1 MEEQIIQTAV
11 NQMSDNVIQAQ
22 ESPEDV
28 VQEHLNSNNNDQSPL
43 SPEEEALLNQ
53 VLESEHNEI
62 PLNSPTLLVD
72 ETTSRFTDAIWYDK
86 IKEQNITIA
95 GVGGIG
101 SHVAFLV
108 SRLKPASITLYDP
121 DDVETVNMSGQLYGN
136 SDVGY
141 AKVSRIGQFMKQYS
155 SYYSIIA
162 HQARFVSTSLS
173 GKILICGFD
182 NMSARKAAFEAWKA
196 NLSAH
201 SNIKE
206 QFLFIDG
213 RLAAEE
219 LQVLSIQGNDE
230 RAIKEYEERWL
241 FDDSEAEE
249 TVCSYK
255 QTSFMADMIASII
268 VNVLVNFVANLCK
281 PIIDRDVPFF
291 ISYDAST
298 MFTKMRM

>member
-1 MEEQIIQTAV
+1 MEEQVIQTAV
-11 NQMSDNVIQAQ
+11 NQMSDNVAQAQ
-22 ESPEDV
+22 ESLEDAI
-28 VQEHLNSNNNDQSPL
+28 QEHLDNNNNQSPL

-62 PLNSPTLLVD
+62 PVNSPTLLID

-121 DDVETVNMSGQLYGN
+121 DTVETVNMSGQLYGSN
-136 SDVGY
+136 DVGY
-141 AKVSRIGQFMKQYS
+141 SKVSRIGIFMKQYS
-155 SYYSIIA
+155 AYHSIIA
-162 HQARFVSTSLS
+162 HQARFVSTSSS

-182 NMSARKAAFEAWKA
+182 NMSARKAAFEAWKT
-196 NLSAH
+196 NLSTH
-201 SNIKE
+201 SNKE

-281 PIIDRDVPFF
+281 SIIDRDVPFF

>member
-1 MEEQIIQTAV
+1 MEEQIIQTAI

-22 ESPEDV
+22 ESLEEAI
-28 VQEHLNSNNNDQSPL
+28 QEHLDNNESVLN
-43 SPEEEALLNQ
+43 PEEEALLNQ
-53 VLESEHNEI
+53 VLENEHNEI

-72 ETTSRFTDAIWYDK
+72 ETTSRFTDAIWYNK
-86 IKEQNITIA
+86 IKEQFITIA

-101 SHVAFLV
+101 SHVAFLI
-108 SRLKPASITLYDP
+108 SRLKPARVTLYDP
-121 DDVETVNMSGQLYGN
+121 DNVETVNMSGQLYGTN
-136 SDVGY
+136 DIGHS
-141 AKVSRIGQFMKQYS
+141 KVSRISLFMRQYS
-155 SYYSIIA
+155 EYYGVVA
-162 HQARFVSTSLS
+162 YQARFIATSIPDN
-173 GKILICGFD
+173 ILICGFD
-182 NMSARKAAFEAWKA
+182 NMSARKVAFEAWKRK
-196 NLSAH
+196 LKSYRGLED
-201 SNIKE
+201 K
-206 QFLFIDG
+206 FLFIDG

-230 RAIKEYEERWL
+230 RAIKEYEEKWL

-255 QTSFMADMIASII
+255 QTSFMADMIASIM
-268 VNVLVNFVANLCK
+268 VNVLVNFVANMCK

>member
-1 MEEQIIQTAV
+1 MEEQIIQTAI
-11 NQMSDNVIQAQ
+11 NQMSDSVIQAQ
-22 ESPEDV
+22 ESLEEAI
-28 VQEHLNSNNNDQSPL
+28 QEHLDNNESVLN
-43 SPEEEALLNQ
+43 PEEEALLNQ
-53 VLESEHNEI
+53 VLENEHNEI

-72 ETTSRFTDAIWYDK
+72 ETTSRFTDAIWYEE
-86 IKEQNITIA
+86 IKKQNITIA

-136 SDVGY
+136 DDIGHS
-141 AKVSRIGQFMKQYS
+141 KVSRISLFMKKYS
-155 SYYSIIA
+155 GYYNIVA
-162 HQARFVSTSLS
+162 HQALFISDSPTNN
-173 GKILICGFD
+173 ILICGFD
-182 NMSARKAAFEAWKA
+182 NMVARKAAFEAWKA
-196 NLSAH
+196 KLNYFRGLED
-201 SNIKE
+201 K
-206 QFLFIDG
+206 FLFIDG

-219 LQVLSIQGNDE
+219 LQVFSIQGNDE
-230 RAIKEYEERWL
+230 RAIKEYEEKWL

-268 VNVLVNFVANLCK
+268 VNILVNFVANMCN

>member
-1 MEEQIIQTAV
+1 MEEQVIQTAI

-22 ESPEDV
+22 ESLEEAI
-28 VQEHLNSNNNDQSPL
+28 QEHLDNNENIL
-43 SPEEEALLNQ
+43 NPEEEALLNQ
-53 VLESEHNEI
+53 VLENEHNEI

-72 ETTSRFTDAIWYDK
+72 ETTSRFTDAIWYNK

-101 SHVAFLV
+101 SHVAFLI
-108 SRLKPASITLYDP
+108 SRLKPAGVTLYDP
-121 DDVETVNMSGQLYGN
+121 DNVETVNMSGQLYGTN
-136 SDVGY
+136 DIGHSKVG
-141 AKVSRIGQFMKQYS
+141 RISLFMKQYS
-155 SYYSIIA
+155 EYYDIIA
-162 HQARFVSTSLS
+162 YPSRFIATSIPDN
-173 GKILICGFD
+173 ILICGFD
-182 NMSARKAAFEAWKA
+182 NMSARKVAFEAWK
-196 NLSAH
+196 
-201 SNIKE
+201 IKLKLHRGLE
-206 QFLFIDG
+206 DKFLFIDG

-230 RAIKEYEERWL
+230 RAIKEYEEKWL

-255 QTSFMADMIASII
+255 QTSFMADMIASIM
-268 VNVLVNFVANLCK
+268 VNVLVNFVANMCN

>member
-11 NQMSDNVIQAQ
+11 NQMSDNVAQAQ

-28 VQEHLNSNNNDQSPL
+28 VQEHLDNNNNDQSPL

-53 VLESEHNEI
+53 VLESEYNEI
-62 PLNSPTLLVD
+62 PVNSPTLLVD

-86 IKEQNITIA
+86 IKEQSITIA

-141 AKVSRIGQFMKQYS
+141 SKVSRICMFMKQYS
-155 SYYSIIA
+155 SYFSIVA

>member
-1 MEEQIIQTAV
+1 MEEQVIQTAV
-11 NQMSDNVIQAQ
+11 NQMSDNVAQAQ
-22 ESPEDV
+22 EGLEDA
-28 VQEHLNSNNNDQSPL
+28 VQEHLDNSNQSPL

-121 DDVETVNMSGQLYGN
+121 DTVETVNMSGQLYGSN
-136 SDVGY
+136 DVGY
-141 AKVSRIGQFMKQYS
+141 AKVSRIGIFMQQYS
-155 SYYSIIA
+155 SYHSIIA

-255 QTSFMADMIASII
+255 QTSFMADMIASIM

>member
-1 MEEQIIQTAV
+1 MEERIIQTAV
-11 NQMSDNVIQAQ
+11 NQMSDNVAQAQ
-22 ESPEDV
+22 ENLEGAI
-28 VQEHLNSNNNDQSPL
+28 QEHLDNNNDQSPL

-108 SRLKPASITLYDP
+108 SRLKPAYITLYDP
-121 DDVETVNMSGQLYGN
+121 DTVETVNMSGQLYGN

-141 AKVSRIGQFMKQYS
+141 SKVSRMGVFMKQYS
-155 SYYSIIA
+155 SYHSIIA

-196 NLSAH
+196 NLNAH
-201 SNIKE
+201 SSIKE

>member
-108 SRLKPASITLYDP
+108 SRLKPNSITLYDP

-141 AKVSRIGQFMKQYS
+141 AKVSRIGMFMKQYS

-173 GKILICGFD
+173 KYP
-182 NMSARKAAFEAWKA
+182 
-196 NLSAH
+196 
-201 SNIKE
+201 
-206 QFLFIDG
+206 
-213 RLAAEE
+213 
-219 LQVLSIQGNDE
+219 
-230 RAIKEYEERWL
+230 AI
-241 FDDSEAEE
+241 
-249 TVCSYK
+249 
-255 QTSFMADMIASII
+255 
-268 VNVLVNFVANLCK
+268 VAGL
-281 PIIDRDVPFF
+281 
-291 ISYDAST
+291 
-298 MFTKMRM
+298 

>member
-1 MEEQIIQTAV
+1 MEEQVIQTAI

-22 ESPEDV
+22 ESLEEAI
-28 VQEHLNSNNNDQSPL
+28 QEHLDNNESILN
-43 SPEEEALLNQ
+43 PEEEALLSQ
-53 VLESEHNEI
+53 VLENEYNEI

-72 ETTSRFTDAIWYDK
+72 ETTSRFTDAIWYNK

-101 SHVAFLV
+101 SHVAFLI
-108 SRLKPASITLYDP
+108 SRLKPARVTLYDP
-121 DDVETVNMSGQLYGN
+121 DNVETVNMSGQLYGTN
-136 SDVGY
+136 DIGHTKVG
-141 AKVSRIGQFMKQYS
+141 RISLFMRQYS
-155 SYYSIIA
+155 EYYSIVAHPSRFIA
-162 HQARFVSTSLS
+162 TSIPDN
-173 GKILICGFD
+173 ILICGFD
-182 NMSARKAAFEAWKA
+182 NMSARKAAFEAWK
-196 NLSAH
+196 NKLKLH
-201 SNIKE
+201 RGLEDK
-206 QFLFIDG
+206 FLFIDG

-230 RAIKEYEERWL
+230 RAIKEYEEKWL

-255 QTSFMADMIASII
+255 QTSFMADMIASIM
-268 VNVLVNFVANLCK
+268 VNVLVNFVANMCE